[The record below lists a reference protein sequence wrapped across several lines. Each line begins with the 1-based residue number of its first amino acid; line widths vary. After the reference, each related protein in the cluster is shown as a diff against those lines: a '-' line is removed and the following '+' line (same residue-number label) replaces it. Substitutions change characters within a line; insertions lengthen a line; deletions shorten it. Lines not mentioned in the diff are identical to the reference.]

1 MPRAPFR
8 LPQAASRGCAPP
20 RAARRERAPFCREAT
35 PRVGQAS
42 RSGVGVPVCPACPG
56 RRSCGLL
63 FARQPCRASYSNPS
77 CPLLRQTISSRS
89 EGCLKPSPNRED
101 NNGRYHNH
109 HLLLV
114 RRLLEGLGAPTRPTS
129 PLVHR
134 RGDVGLPRMSG
145 RFSLTPP
152 LPPRV

>member
-1 MPRAPFR
+1 MTSI
-8 LPQAASRGCAPP
+8 LPL
-20 RAARRERAPFCREAT
+20 
-35 PRVGQAS
+35 V
-42 RSGVGVPVCPACPG
+42 
-56 RRSCGLL
+56 
-63 FARQPCRASYSNPS
+63 NPS

-134 RGDVGLPRMSG
+134 RGDDHPPGG
-145 RFSLTPP
+145 RRLLRRERGAGPPVPARVRLRAHRDQQESLQP
-152 LPPRV
+152 